1 MLQGKGARVAGQLR
15 ALQHLTRQRRG
26 GSWRSLLLHD
36 IQGRS
41 VQHSW
46 RAQQH
51 MPNMQSGAHQQAD
64 VRVSG
69 RLLGQAVPALVFSE
83 RHGQLRRQ
91 TIILAQ
97 PWHRAGTSCVDRLL
111 CPMLSL
117 LIKMPSCSRGC
128 SQPSFSVR
136 VQRCG
141 LLSRLINVL
150 FKSTKM
156 VKSN

>member
-1 MLQGKGARVAGQLR
+1 MKEGTGRMLQGKGAREAGQLR
-15 ALQHLTRQRRG
+15 ALQHLTLQRRG

-83 RHGQLRRQ
+83 
-91 TIILAQ
+91 
-97 PWHRAGTSCVDRLL
+97 
-111 CPMLSL
+111 
-117 LIKMPSCSRGC
+117 
-128 SQPSFSVR
+128 
-136 VQRCG
+136 
-141 LLSRLINVL
+141 
-150 FKSTKM
+150 
-156 VKSN
+156 